1 MFAEQVVERHNQPL
15 LRHSDL
21 CMPVVPR
28 GPALAQAV
36 VVQPELAAAQFE
48 LAAAQFELAA
58 AQFEL
63 AIVVEKAMTN
73 TNWPPVGIKFLFLNL
88 P

>member
-48 LAAAQFELAA
+48 LA
-58 AQFEL
+58 
-63 AIVVEKAMTN
+63 IVVEKAMTN
-73 TNWPPVGIKFLFLNL
+73 TNCFREEM
-88 P
+88 